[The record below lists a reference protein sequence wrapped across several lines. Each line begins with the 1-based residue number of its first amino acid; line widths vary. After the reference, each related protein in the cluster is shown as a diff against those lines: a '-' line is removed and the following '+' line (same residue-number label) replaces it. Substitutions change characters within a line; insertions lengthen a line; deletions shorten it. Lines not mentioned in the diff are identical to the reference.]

1 MKIFNL
7 LKHNMFQQKKINLSE
22 FMQKMLDL
30 NQIAIQNN
38 LIKILKNC
46 ANMIKKELA
55 ILDNNV
61 NFFTLHKT
69 T

>member
-1 MKIFNL
+1 MKIFNRL
-7 LKHNMFQQKKINLSE
+7 IHIMFQQKKINLSE

-55 ILDNNV
+55 IQDNNV
-61 NFFTLHKT
+61 NFFTVHKT

>member
-1 MKIFNL
+1 MKIFNR
-7 LKHNMFQQKKINLSE
+7 LKHIMFQQKKINLSE

-30 NQIAIQNN
+30 NKIAIQNN

>member
-1 MKIFNL
+1 
-7 LKHNMFQQKKINLSE
+7 MFQQKKINLSM
-22 FMQKMLDL
+22 FMQNMLDL
-30 NQIAIQNN
+30 KQITIQNN
-38 LIKILKNC
+38 LIKILKYC

-55 ILDNNV
+55 NLDNNV